1 MATKRTAL
9 SLFSGCG
16 GLDLGFVQAGFRVLA
31 AYDFWAP
38 AIDVYGLNAPLLGE
52 VKTSKASLC
61 LADNEVTLEDFPK
74 ADVILGGPPCQ
85 GFSFAG
91 RQAADD
97 PRNRLYQDFV
107 KIVNHIRPK
116 AFLMENV
123 RGMEAMA
130 LKQVTRDFQ
139 KVGYQLVVS
148 MARAQDFDLA
158 QRRERLIIVGF
169 EESQGVLFEPP
180 ASTFGAL
187 FGATSPRSILDVIG
201 DLPKPHE
208 SEDSGADL
216 PDDVR
221 SHAIKPLPPPVQK
234 FVKHVPN
241 GGCFRDAPRRCLP
254 DRLKKILDDPQR
266 YRSPR
271 LFPKPNPSEPA
282 QTIPADTNPS
292 LGGVLAPDLIYRPGR
307 DAKPVNPDDHTTN
320 GLYTSP
326 NPSRRLSP
334 REAARLQGFPDEFTF
349 RGSITTQFQMIGN
362 AVPVAMAKAFAECI
376 LEQMPS
382 APRRRKTN
390 KVQ

>member
-1 MATKRTAL
+1 MAKQRTAI

-16 GLDLGFVQAGFRVLA
+16 GLDLGFVQAGFKILT
-31 AYDFWAP
+31 AYDHWAP
-38 AIDVYGLNAPLLGE
+38 SMEVYSLNASILGD
-52 VKTSKASLC
+52 VKTNTKSLC
-61 LADNEVTLEDFPK
+61 LADNEVTLDDFPK

-91 RQAADD
+91 RQSADD
-97 PRNRLYQDFV
+97 PRNKLYQDFV
-107 KIVNHIRPK
+107 KIVNHVRPR

-130 LKQVTRDFQ
+130 LKNVIRDFK
-139 KVGYQLVVS
+139 KVGYTLVVT

-169 EESQGVLFEPP
+169 EESSGVLFEPP
-180 ASTFGAL
+180 SSTFGEL
-187 FGATSPRSILDVIG
+187 FGATKPKSILETIH
-201 DLPKPHE
+201 DLPVPFVC
-208 SEDSGADL
+208 SDSGADL

-221 SHAIKPLPPPVQK
+221 SHAIKPLPDLVQR
-234 FVKHVPN
+234 FVRHIPN
-241 GGCFRDAPRRCLP
+241 GGCFRDAPRKTLP

-271 LFPKPNPSEPA
+271 LFPKPDPSEPA

-292 LGGVLAPDLIYRPGR
+292 LGGVLAPDLVYGDSAPAMPA
-307 DAKPVNPDDHTTN
+307 DAALNTKN

-326 NPSRRLSP
+326 SPSRRLSP

-362 AVPVAMAKAFAECI
+362 AVPVAMARAFAEGI
-376 LEQMPS
+376 LEQLPS
-382 APRRRKTN
+382 EPKRARPKKT
-390 KVQ
+390 